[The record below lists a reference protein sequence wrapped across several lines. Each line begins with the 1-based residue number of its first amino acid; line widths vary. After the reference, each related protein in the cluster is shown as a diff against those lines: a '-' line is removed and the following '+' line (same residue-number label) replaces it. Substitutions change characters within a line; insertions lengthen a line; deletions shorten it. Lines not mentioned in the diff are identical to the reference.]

1 MFPGWEIK
9 PILIQLKEK
18 REERRRRIFRWPLA
32 MHYTRNTNQ
41 LKSPWLAKDNDDQH
55 SIDRYSLRSSSSLN
69 SATKVEALST
79 CPLLV
84 LISNPVFRWWNDIR
98 MLCSFD
104 FTAFSSSSNCTLGY
118 IPSMLLPSND
128 RRTTPPTATSLLP
141 SQSDTLSRVLLWLA
155 ICFIAY
161 YIIVYAKEEQ
171 PVEDGESNNNNNIV
185 ISCFSEKPLL
195 RKAPIFCTSPP
206 PPPPPPLSSC
216 LWWWSWR
223 PRVHQ
228 PVHVPVMPF
237 YVIHT
242 PTAPLNL
249 ALAD

>member
-1 MFPGWEIK
+1 MFPEWDIK

-18 REERRRRIFRWPLA
+18 REERRRIFRWPLA

-55 SIDRYSLRSSSSLN
+55 SIDRYSLRSSSSSLN

-118 IPSMLLPSND
+118 IPSMLLLLL
-128 RRTTPPTATSLLP
+128 TTIERQKNNTTNSYVSVLLLP

-155 ICFIAY
+155 ICFIVHY
-161 YIIVYAKEEQ
+161 YCVCKRRTTGRGRGEQ
-171 PVEDGESNNNNNIV
+171 
-185 ISCFSEKPLL
+185 
-195 RKAPIFCTSPP
+195 
-206 PPPPPPLSSC
+206 
-216 LWWWSWR
+216 
-223 PRVHQ
+223 
-228 PVHVPVMPF
+228 
-237 YVIHT
+237 
-242 PTAPLNL
+242 
-249 ALAD
+249 

>member
-41 LKSPWLAKDNDDQH
+41 LKFPWLAKDNDDQH

-128 RRTTPPTATSLLP
+128 RRTTLPTATSLCCCCHLKATHYLAFYCGL
-141 SQSDTLSRVLLWLA
+141 QFVLLLTIFVYMQKKNNRSSTGRA
-155 ICFIAY
+155 I
-161 YIIVYAKEEQ
+161 II
-171 PVEDGESNNNNNIV
+171 I
-185 ISCFSEKPLL
+185 IL
-195 RKAPIFCTSPP
+195 
-206 PPPPPPLSSC
+206 
-216 LWWWSWR
+216 
-223 PRVHQ
+223 
-228 PVHVPVMPF
+228 
-237 YVIHT
+237 
-242 PTAPLNL
+242 
-249 ALAD
+249 